1 MMFVLYQILVFIVR
15 DEDQAFMLSDRK
27 DMLLLGWI

>member
-15 DEDQAFMLSDRK
+15 DEDQAFMLSDGK
-27 DMLLLGWI
+27 DMPLLGWI